1 MAGTYSSF
9 TNMVKF
15 SHEMLVL
22 SMVFQQIH
30 KEDRPGPEVA
40 KEIMEKVTPMIEK
53 VKVMA

>member
-1 MAGTYSSF
+1 
-9 TNMVKF
+9 MVKF